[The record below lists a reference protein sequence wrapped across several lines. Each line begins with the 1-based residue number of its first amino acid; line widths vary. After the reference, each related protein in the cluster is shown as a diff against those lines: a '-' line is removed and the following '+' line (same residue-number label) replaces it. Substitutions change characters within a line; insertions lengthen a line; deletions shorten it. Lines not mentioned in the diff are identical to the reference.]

1 MLYNKKRKK
10 NNKKKKAIATSFM
23 ENINNNKT
31 PSVLREVM

>member
-1 MLYNKKRKK
+1 MKKEQEKE
-10 NNKKKKAIATSFM
+10 KAIVTSFM